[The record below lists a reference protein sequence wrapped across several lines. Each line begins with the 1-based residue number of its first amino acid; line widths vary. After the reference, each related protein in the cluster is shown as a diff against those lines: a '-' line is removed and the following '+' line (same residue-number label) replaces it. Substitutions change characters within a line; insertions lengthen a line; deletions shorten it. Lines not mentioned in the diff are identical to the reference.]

1 MRLIATTLHG
11 LEEVLSIEL
20 KEIGATDV
28 EVLNRA
34 VAFKGDKELMYKC
47 NLQLRTALRILK
59 PIKTFVARDEDEL
72 YQNIFGI
79 DWMKIITL
87 TQTFAI
93 DTSVSSDVFRHSKYV
108 ALKSKDAIA
117 DQFNKKTGRR
127 PFVGTT
133 DPDIRI
139 RISCIG
145 KQFTVML
152 DSSGDPLH
160 KRGYRTAVHEAP
172 MNEVLAAGLIA
183 ITGWN
188 KSIPLI
194 DPMCGSGTIAIEA
207 AMKAANVPAGVIR
220 KKYCFMNWD
229 DFDKEL
235 WDKVYNEAMSAIDK
249 SDIDI
254 KGFDISARCISMC
267 KASCEDLGID
277 GLIEFKRK
285 AFEKNTGTENKGI
298 IIMNPPYGERLEKS
312 DIFGFYSAIGTNLKR
327 NFEGYTAWII
337 SSNDDALESLCMRS
351 FKTYKLFNGALDCK
365 FQKFPILE
373 TSISI

>member
-11 LEEVLSIEL
+11 LEEVLSNEL

-59 PIKTFVARDEDEL
+59 PIKTFYARDEDEL
-72 YQNIFGI
+72 YQNIFDI
-79 DWMKIITL
+79 DWMKILTL
-87 TQTFAI
+87 NQTFAI
-93 DTSVSSDVFRHSKYV
+93 DSSVSSDVFRHSKYV

-127 PFVGTT
+127 PFVDTT
-133 DPDIRI
+133 DPDIRV
-139 RISCIG
+139 RIQCMG

-152 DSSGDPLH
+152 DSSGVPLH
-160 KRGYRTAVHEAP
+160 KRGYRTTLHDAP

-183 ITGWN
+183 ISGWN

-207 AMKAANVPAGVIR
+207 AMKAANIPSGIIR
-220 KKYCFMNWD
+220 KRYCFMTWA
-229 DFDKEL
+229 DFEKDL
-235 WDKVYNEAMSAIDK
+235 WDKVFEEGVKAIDK
-249 SDIDI
+249 TGIDI
-254 KGFDISARCISMC
+254 KGFDISARCISMS
-267 KASCEDLGID
+267 KAACEDLGMD
-277 GLIEFKRK
+277 GLIDFKRK
-285 AFEKNTGTENKGI
+285 AFEKNCGTDKKGMV
-298 IIMNPPYGERLEKS
+298 IMNPPYGERLEKS
-312 DIFGFYSAIGTNLKR
+312 DIFGFYRSIGTTLKR

-337 SSNDDALESLCMRS
+337 SSNDDALESLCMRP
-351 FKTYKLFNGALDCK
+351 FKTVKLFNGALDCK
-365 FQKFPILE
+365 FQKFPLLE
-373 TSISI
+373 TDITM